1 MKNTSSNAIIRM
13 GDLHPQHF
21 IQGED
26 GIINV
31 NTDYDLPA
39 DRAIVYM
46 PNNHGDTYIGNEALL
61 DASNG
66 VPVWEIPV
74 NNLYSATGVNV
85 GSAFNFN
92 MPDLG

>member
-1 MKNTSSNAIIRM
+1 MKNTSSNAIIRV

-21 IQGED
+21 VQGED
-26 GIINV
+26 GVINV

-39 DRAIVYM
+39 DRTVVYL
-46 PNNHGDTYIGNEALL
+46 PDAGTTSTGNEVLL
-61 DASNG
+61 DASKG
-66 VPVWEIPV
+66 APIWTIPV
-74 NNLYSATGVNV
+74 NNLYSSTGVNV

>member
-1 MKNTSSNAIIRM
+1 MKNTSRNAIIRV

-21 IQGED
+21 VQGED

-31 NTDYDLPA
+31 NTDYDLPS
-39 DRAIVYM
+39 DRTVVYL
-46 PNNHGDTYIGNEALL
+46 PNEHDALIGSEVLL
-61 DASNG
+61 YASVG
-66 VPVWEIPV
+66 APIWSIPV
-74 NNLYSATGVNV
+74 SNLYSSTGVNV

>member
-1 MKNTSSNAIIRM
+1 MKNTSRHAIIRV

-21 IQGED
+21 VQGED

-39 DRAIVYM
+39 DRTVVYLLN
-46 PNNHGDTYIGNEALL
+46 PHDALTGSEALL
-61 DASNG
+61 DASAG
-66 VPVWEIPV
+66 APIWSIPV
-74 NNLYSATGVNV
+74 NNLYSSTGVNV

>member
-1 MKNTSSNAIIRM
+1 
-13 GDLHPQHF
+13 
-21 IQGED
+21 
-26 GIINV
+26 
-31 NTDYDLPA
+31 
-39 DRAIVYM
+39 
-46 PNNHGDTYIGNEALL
+46 
-61 DASNG
+61 